1 MTGFETARTVRYTGQ
16 DPDEVR
22 RAFAAD
28 SERALGAGYVI
39 TRSRWDTSAGPPA
52 LVVDYL
58 HASMDRPAGPRGSV
72 GAATAAPRASGR
84 GGLGEALLIAGII
97 LAVIVALAVTI
108 PSAPPAAAPT
118 PAPAAV
124 VIESPAPAASSS
136 VVPAPV
142 ASPIASPVASP
153 IGSQSTS
160 PVASVASPTASG

>member
-1 MTGFETARTVRYTGQ
+1 VTGFETARTVRYTGQ

-39 TRSRWDTSAGPPA
+39 TRSRWDTSSGPPA

-58 HASMDRPAGPRGSV
+58 HASMDRPAGPRGSG

-124 VIESPAPAASSS
+124 VVESPAPAASVAAESPS
-136 VVPAPV
+136 AVDPV
-142 ASPIASPVASP
+142 ASPA
-153 IGSQSTS
+153 
-160 PVASVASPTASG
+160 